1 MGRNRSYLDVI
12 DLRPVVKASRLTYGA
27 LETRGVPAILFGVAA
42 IVLAAGA
49 SAAVKRGATLLPET
63 LREARIFW
71 VAIRGSRP
79 ELPS

>member
-1 MGRNRSYLDVI
+1 MGKNRSYLDVL
-12 DLRPVVKASRLTYGA
+12 DFRAVAKASRLTYGS

-42 IVLAAGA
+42 VVLAAGA
-49 SAAVKRGATLLPET
+49 STALQRSATMLPET

-71 VAIRGSRP
+71 LAIRGSRP